1 MYSPPLCVF
10 CIPDGSGGGGP
21 QTRAALEPILE
32 EESDD
37 EAGCDG
43 DFWSNGSGSSGSS
56 DTGSVVQLAEANFI
70 TGVPYS
76 PPEETDSVSSER
88 DFLCPP
94 KRRRQ
99 ELSHHS
105 VFNTALLA
113 KSDQSAD
120 SSGGGGPLAPTLIS
134 SSVKFSPHK
143 IRFDAL
149 VDEPDYHKKR

>member
-1 MYSPPLCVF
+1 MCVF
-10 CIPDGSGGGGP
+10 CIPDGGSGP
-21 QTRAALEPILE
+21 QIRALEPII

-37 EAGCDG
+37 ETGCDG
-43 DFWSNGSGSSGSS
+43 EFWSHDDSSSGSG
-56 DTGSVVQLAEANFI
+56 TGSVVQLAEANFL

-76 PPEETDSVSSER
+76 PPEEIDSESER

-94 KRRRQ
+94 KRRKQ
-99 ELSHHS
+99 ELSHHNVFSNSNHNGLLTKSDNS
-105 VFNTALLA
+105 VDLTGGGHQLLGSAALLN
-113 KSDQSAD
+113 
-120 SSGGGGPLAPTLIS
+120 